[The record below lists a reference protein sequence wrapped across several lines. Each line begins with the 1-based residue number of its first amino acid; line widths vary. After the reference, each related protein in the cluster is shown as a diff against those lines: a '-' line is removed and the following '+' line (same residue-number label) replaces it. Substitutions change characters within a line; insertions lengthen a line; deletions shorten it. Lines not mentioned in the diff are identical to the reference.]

1 MTLRQD
7 HATPL
12 GRGRQLCQFHPNPT
26 YQLEVVTWT

>member
-12 GRGRQLCQFHPNPT
+12 DRGRQLCQFHPNPT
-26 YQLEVVTWT
+26 YQLEVMTWT